1 MTWRVAV
8 DIGGTFTD
16 LVAWNQ
22 DDGSIAE
29 SKVLTVPDDPVQGVV
44 RALEHAAIPL
54 PGTVAFIHGST
65 IAINAV
71 LQQTGVTTALLT
83 TQGFRDVLE
92 MGRKNRPDM
101 YNLFF
106 KARMCPVPRTLRVEV
121 SERLDAH
128 GNEIRE
134 LDEESLVAAI
144 NDLPDDVESVAISF
158 LHSYVDPAHEV
169 AAAERVRALRP
180 DVFVSTSGTLS
191 REIGEYE
198 RTCTVVVNAYV
209 GPLVAGYLERLKRHL
224 EEQDCSA
231 PLLITQSNGGVMTSA
246 VAVVQPIRTLES
258 GPAAGV
264 TGVAR
269 LADGL
274 GTGDAIA
281 FDMGGTSAKACVI
294 NRGEPEASTE
304 YFIGGRLEGLPVQV
318 PFLDIVE
325 VGAGGGSIAYV
336 DAGGGLCVGPR
347 SAGSVPGPASYAL
360 GGVEPTIT
368 DANVALGR
376 IDPDY
381 FLGGEMRL
389 DAQLAVEALSR
400 LGREFGMDSSE
411 CALGV
416 VRIANTIMA
425 SAIRSITLERGRD
438 PRDFTLVAY
447 GGAGAVHAA
456 SLAAELQIPEVIV
469 PARAGT
475 FAAFGM
481 LVTDLRHDVARTRLG
496 RLDSID
502 DAELNAQFAE
512 LEAEAT
518 RYVSDQFVGDQAP
531 RMTYIRKLDLRYV
544 GQFHPLTLT
553 VPAHAGSNLS
563 EHLPDLFHRA
573 HAERYGHNA
582 PKEPIEVRAVRV
594 SAISEVSKPAPGSER
609 KTLTTSAVAHG
620 RRPVLMDDGNWY
632 DCAVHRRPSLC
643 PGAVV
648 DGPAIIEDLA
658 TTVLIPARDR
668 AQVLHD
674 GHLRIRLGAAA

>member
-1 MTWRVAV
+1 V
-8 DIGGTFTD
+8 
-16 LVAWNQ
+16 
-22 DDGSIAE
+22 
-29 SKVLTVPDDPVQGVV
+29 K
-44 RALEHAAIPL
+44 
-54 PGTVAFIHGST
+54 
-65 IAINAV
+65 
-71 LQQTGVTTALLT
+71 TALLT
-83 TQGFRDVLE
+83 TEGFRDVLE

-106 KARMCPVPRTLRVEV
+106 RPRMCPVPRTLRVEV
-121 SERLDAH
+121 RERLDAR
-128 GNEIRE
+128 GNELHE
-134 LDEESLVAAI
+134 LDLDGLRAAI
-144 NDLPDDVESVAISF
+144 DGLPDDVASVAISF
-158 LHSYVDPAHEV
+158 LHSYVDPKHEIA
-169 AAAERVRALRP
+169 AAAEVRSRRP
-180 DVFVSTSGTLS
+180 DVFVSTSGALS

-209 GPLVAGYLERLKRHL
+209 GPLVSGYLQRLRAHL
-224 EEQDCSA
+224 SAHECTA
-231 PLLITQSNGGVMTSA
+231 PLLITQSNGGVMTSS

-269 LADGL
+269 MAQGL

-304 YFIGGRLEGLPVQV
+304 YFIGGRLLGLPVQV

-336 DAGGGLCVGPR
+336 DEGGGLRVGPR

-368 DANVALGR
+368 DANVTLGR

-389 DAQLAVEALSR
+389 DAELAASALTR
-400 LGREFGMDSSE
+400 LGRAFGMDGPE

-425 SAIRSITLERGRD
+425 SAIRSITIERGRD

-456 SLAAELQIPEVIV
+456 SLAAELQVPEVIV
-469 PARAGT
+469 PSGAGT

-481 LVTDLRHDVARTRLG
+481 LVTDLRHDVARTLLG

-502 DAELNAQFAE
+502 DAELNALFRE
-512 LEAEAT
+512 LETEAAE
-518 RYVSDQFVGDQAP
+518 YVTHQLIGDAIS

-553 VPAHAGSNLS
+553 VPPGAGVRLS
-563 EHLPDLFHRA
+563 AQLPDLFHRA
-573 HAERYGHNA
+573 HADRYGHNA
-582 PKEPIEVRAVRV
+582 PREPIEVRALRV
-594 SAISEVSKPAPGSER
+594 SAISEVAKPAPGSGAEPAPVR
-609 KTLTTSAVAHG
+609 VAAQ
-620 RRPVLMDDGNWY
+620 RRRQVLMDDGGWH
-632 DCAVHRRPSLC
+632 DCAVHRRPNLP

-648 DGPAIIEDLA
+648 DGPAIIEDVA
-658 TTVLIPARDR
+658 TTVLIPVRDR
-668 AQVLHD
+668 AQVLRD
-674 GHLRIRLGAAA
+674 GHLRIRLGEAA

>member
-1 MTWRVAV
+1 VTWRVAV

-22 DDGSIAE
+22 DDGSITG
-29 SKVLTVPDDPVQGVV
+29 SKVLTVPDDPVQGVI
-44 RALEHAAIPL
+44 RALEHAEVPL
-54 PGTVAFIHGST
+54 PDAAAFIHGST

-71 LQQTGVTTALLT
+71 LQRTGVKTALLT
-83 TQGFRDVLE
+83 TEGFRDVLE

-106 KARMCPVPRTLRVEV
+106 KPRMCPVPRTLRVEIR
-121 SERLDAH
+121 ERLDAR
-128 GNEIRE
+128 GVEITS
-134 LDEESLVAAI
+134 LDADALEEAIAA
-144 NDLPDDVESVAISF
+144 LPDDVESVAIAF
-158 LHSYVDPAHEV
+158 LHSYVDPKHEI
-169 AAAERVRALRP
+169 AAAAQVAHARP
-180 DVFVSTSGTLS
+180 DVFVSTSAGLS

-198 RTCTVVVNAYV
+198 RTCTAVVNAYV
-209 GPLVAGYLERLKRHL
+209 GPLVAGYVQRLKTHL
-224 EEQDCSA
+224 EERECTA

-246 VAVVQPIRTLES
+246 VAAVQPIRTLES

-269 LADGL
+269 LAEGF

-304 YFIGGRLEGLPVQV
+304 YFIGGRLVGLPVQV

-325 VGAGGGSIAYV
+325 VGAGGGSIAYA
-336 DAGGGLCVGPR
+336 DAGGGLRVGPR

-376 IDPDY
+376 IDPEF

-389 DAQLAVEALSR
+389 DAHLATTALSR
-400 LGREFGMDSSE
+400 LGREFDMDGSE

-425 SAIRSITLERGRD
+425 AAIRSITIERGRD

-447 GGAGAVHAA
+447 GGAGAMHAA

-469 PARAGT
+469 PAGAGT

-481 LVTDLRHDVARTRLG
+481 LVTDLRHDVARTLLR
-496 RLDSID
+496 RLDALG
-502 DAELNAQFAE
+502 DAELDALFGE
-512 LEAEAT
+512 LEIEAT
-518 RYVSDQFVGDQAP
+518 EYIADQLAGAATS
-531 RMTYIRKLDLRYV
+531 RMSYIRKLDLRYV
-544 GQFHPLTLT
+544 GQFHPLTLI
-553 VPAHAGSNLS
+553 VPAGIGDGLS
-563 EHLPDLFHRA
+563 AALPALFHRA
-573 HAERYGHNA
+573 HADRYGHNA
-582 PKEPIEVRAVRV
+582 PREPIEVRALRV
-594 SAISEVSKPAPGSER
+594 SAISEVAKPAQGSQPDLPER
-609 KTLTTSAVAHG
+609 KVSPHHG
-620 RRPVLMDDGNWY
+620 RRVLMDDGDWY
-632 DCAVHRRPSLC
+632 DCAVHRRTELPL
-643 PGAVV
+643 GAVV
-648 DGPAIIEDLA
+648 DGPAIIEDIA

-668 AQVLHD
+668 AQVVHD
-674 GHLRIRLGAAA
+674 RHLRIRREAAA